1 MMAETRTAL
10 IAGANGIIGK
20 GLMQEL
26 AAANGWRTRT
36 LSRRLQ
42 PWREAI
48 ATDLTD
54 PEATRFSLV
63 QARDTTHLF
72 YAALAPQPNLAD
84 EDRVNGGMLR
94 NLLDGL
100 EAVGAPLERV
110 VLYQGAKV
118 YGVHLGPVSAPF
130 YEDDNPRHIGPNFY
144 FTQEDELKARANRGG
159 AAWSI
164 LRPDV
169 VVGDAAGNAMNIAMV
184 IGAYAALCRAEGAA
198 FRFPGPAHVYE
209 GVFAQVTDSRALGRA
224 SLWAATSTAARGEA
238 FNYVHEPFR
247 WRRVWEKLA
256 SALDLPLGPPIPMR
270 LAVHMADKKPVWE
283 RLVVEQGL
291 SDLPYERAVGW
302 SFGDFVFH
310 SDFDLVSDMGKIRR
324 AGFGES
330 VDSVSA
336 LVRSIRSLQETKVL
350 PR

>member
-1 MMAETRTAL
+1 MMTEVRTAL
-10 IAGANGIIGK
+10 VAGANGIIGK
-20 GLMQEL
+20 ALMQEL
-26 AAANGWRTRT
+26 VAAEGWHARA
-36 LSRRLQ
+36 LSRRSHGSG
-42 PWREAI
+42 EAI

-54 PEATRFSLV
+54 AAAARAALA

-72 YAALAPQPNLAD
+72 YAALAPQPSLAE
-84 EDRVNGGMLR
+84 EDRVNGAMLR

-118 YGVHLGPVSAPF
+118 YGVHLGPVPAPF
-130 YEDDNPRHIGPNFY
+130 YEDENPRHIGPNFY
-144 FTQEDELKARANRGG
+144 FTQEDELRSRAQRGG
-159 AAWSI
+159 PAWSI

-169 VVGDAAGNAMNIAMV
+169 VVGDASGNAMNIAMV

-209 GVFAQVTDSRALGRA
+209 DVFAQVTDARALGRA
-224 SLWAATSTAARGEA
+224 SLWAATSEAARGEA
-238 FNYVHEPFR
+238 LNYVHEPFR

-256 SALDLPLGPPIPMR
+256 VALDLRLGPPVPMR
-270 LAVHMADKKPVWE
+270 LTTHMADKKLVWE
-283 RLVVEQGL
+283 RLAAEQGL
-291 SDLPYERAVGW
+291 NDMPYERAVGW

-330 VDSVSA
+330 VDSVEA
-336 LVRSIRSLQETKVL
+336 LIAAIRRLQQAKVL

>member
-1 MMAETRTAL
+1 MAESRTAL
-10 IAGANGIIGK
+10 VAGANGIIGK
-20 GLMQEL
+20 ALMQEL
-26 AAANGWRTRT
+26 GGVSGWQARA
-36 LSRRLQ
+36 LSRH
-42 PWREAI
+42 PHESTDAV

-54 PEATRFSLV
+54 ADVTRAALER
-63 QARDTTHLF
+63 ARDTTHLF
-72 YAALAPQPNLAD
+72 YAALAPQPSLAE
-84 EDRVNGGMLR
+84 EDRVNGAMLR

-118 YGVHLGPVSAPF
+118 YGVHLGPVPAPF
-130 YEDDNPRHIGPNFY
+130 YEDENPRHIGPNFY
-144 FTQEDELKARANRGG
+144 FTQEDELRSRADRGG
-159 AAWSI
+159 PAWSI

-169 VVGDAAGNAMNIAMV
+169 VVGDASGNAMNIAMV

-209 GVFAQVTDSRALGRA
+209 GVFAQVTDAQALARA
-224 SLWAATSTAARGEA
+224 SLWAATSEVARGEA

-256 SALDLPLGPPIPMR
+256 AALDLPLGPPVPLR
-270 LAVHMADKKPVWE
+270 LSTHMADKRPVWE
-283 RLVVEQGL
+283 RLVNEQGL
-291 SDLPYERAVGW
+291 SDIPYARAVGW

-324 AGFGES
+324 AGYGES
-330 VDSVSA
+330 VDSIEA
-336 LVRSIRSLQETKVL
+336 LVAAIRRLQRAKVL